1 MDLAKH
7 EDEAVDSSTKAS
19 EFENNNSWFGIKM
32 PESIFWSI
40 PQLILFALVVG
51 LEFCIDIVHVHA
63 NFCLANAD
71 GKMMLKCT
79 HSYYYQCQI

>member
-1 MDLAKH
+1 MDVAKH

-51 LEFCIDIVHVHA
+51 LEFVLILYMSMPISV
-63 NFCLANAD
+63 LQ
-71 GKMMLKCT
+71 MLMVK
-79 HSYYYQCQI
+79 